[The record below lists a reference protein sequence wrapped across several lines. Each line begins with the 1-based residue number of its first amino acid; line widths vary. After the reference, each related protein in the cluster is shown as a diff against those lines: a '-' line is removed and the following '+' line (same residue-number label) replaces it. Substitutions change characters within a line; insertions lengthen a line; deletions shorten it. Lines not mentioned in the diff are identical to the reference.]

1 MCIRDSIRRGSFRIK
16 NETLFAWWYIGLV
29 ECGSRMTYSQGFG
42 VDNRKVE
49 LEGEGY
55 FEVQRNEKLPLDVY
69 KRQECNDKNLWLSHL
84 QDEKLF
90 HEKNEKNILLIFFLY
105 LSDFGDK

>member
-1 MCIRDSIRRGSFRIK
+1 MECRGTVKTVLSSPPRNMRRKIIRF
-16 NETLFAWWYIGLV
+16 V
-29 ECGSRMTYSQGFG
+29 
-42 VDNRKVE
+42 
-49 LEGEGY
+49 
-55 FEVQRNEKLPLDVY
+55 LDVPHKINQRIY
-69 KRQECNDKNLWLSHL
+69 GYWRECNDKNLWLSHL